1 MITVEPDV
9 KALEVILKEH
19 LVKEVKDRLHEIVDK
34 EIEDIA
40 RNAVIKFLQFQID
53 KSNMAHSFSDT
64 YVFNF
69 VQNITK
75 TAVKTIVVKE
85 SK

>member
-1 MITVEPDV
+1 MITAEPNV
-9 KALEVILKEH
+9 NALEVILKEH
-19 LVKEVKDRLHEIVDK
+19 LVKEVKDRLHKIIDT

-40 RNAVIKFLQFQID
+40 RNAVVKFLKFQID
-53 KSNMAHSFSDT
+53 KDQSGITFSDT
-64 YVFNF
+64 YLFKF

-75 TAVKTIVVKE
+75 TVVNNIVVKE

>member
-1 MITVEPDV
+1 MHTIEPN
-9 KALEVILKEH
+9 ALEVILKEH
-19 LVKEVKDRLHEIVDK
+19 LVKEVKDRLHELIDK

-40 RNAVIKFLQFQID
+40 RNAVVKFLQFQVD
-53 KSNMAHSFSDT
+53 KDQSASTFNDT
-64 YVFNF
+64 YLFKF

-75 TAVKTIVVKE
+75 TVIKPIVVKE